1 MVPSRS
7 TNSFHGMKITA
18 YLLQIL
24 ALVYALGG
32 SLRGQEESDLAAMA
46 AAGDFAQVR
55 ELVARLIERE
65 PREPRHRYN
74 LACAEARLGFS
85 ELALDALE
93 KAVQLGFKDRALL
106 LTDDDLATL
115 RSLPRFH
122 AAVRL
127 LPAPAPA
134 APAGPAIAR
143 APTSAPMPPAKAPP
157 AQPAL
162 TLPEP
167 ARFTSTGPE
176 GLFFMT
182 RFWIFTGSLEQ
193 MLWYFDGRGRVFQNP
208 RGVFTPEALAR
219 DSARHGTYALAGDK
233 LSVTW
238 SDGKGSESRVE
249 RDGKGTGFSWDGG
262 IFSAVAPPDW
272 STVSG
277 YFEGGTSFS
286 GPSGG
291 GTSVSALTLRE
302 DGTFSWSRGASL
314 RSESSVSVATAGS
327 VSGPIEGR
335 WKGEGYQIILYHA
348 DGRTERFVAFPT
360 PDARDAS
367 KVGMLFFNGSMHLP
381 KPR

>member
-1 MVPSRS
+1 
-7 TNSFHGMKITA
+7 MKITA

-24 ALVYALGG
+24 ALVCVLGAP
-32 SLRGQEESDLAAMA
+32 LRGQEESDLAAMA

-55 ELVARLIERE
+55 VLVARLIERE

-93 KAVQLGFKDRALL
+93 KSVQLGFKDRALL
-106 LTDDDLATL
+106 VTDDDLATL
-115 RSLPRFH
+115 RSLPRFQ
-122 AAVRL
+122 AVVRL
-127 LPAPAPA
+127 LPAPAPATPAAPA

-143 APTSAPMPPAKAPP
+143 APTPAAPPPAKAPP

-162 TLPEP
+162 ALPES
-167 ARFTSTGPE
+167 ARFTSAGPV

-193 MLWYFDGRGRVFQNP
+193 MLWYFDGRGRVYQNP

-233 LSVTW
+233 LKVTW

-249 RDGKGTGFSWDGG
+249 RDGKGAGFSWDGG
-262 IFSAVAPPDW
+262 IFSPVAPPDW
-272 STVSG
+272 SAVSG
-277 YFEGGTSFS
+277 YFEGGASFS
-286 GPSGG
+286 GSSGG
-291 GTSVSALTLRE
+291 GTSVSALTLRA

-314 RSESSVSVATAGS
+314 RGETPVSVATAGS
-327 VSGPIEGR
+327 VSGPTEGR
-335 WKGEGYQIILYHA
+335 WKGEGYQIVLSYA
-348 DGRTERFVAFPT
+348 DGRSERFVAFPT